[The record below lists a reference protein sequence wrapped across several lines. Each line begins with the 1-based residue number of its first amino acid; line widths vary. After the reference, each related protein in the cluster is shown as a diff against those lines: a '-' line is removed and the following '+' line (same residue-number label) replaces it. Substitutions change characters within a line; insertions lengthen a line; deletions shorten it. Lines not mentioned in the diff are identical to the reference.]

1 MIAVRVDSK
10 VTQVAIV
17 PTSFGTLLVGG
28 SDRGLRYVAFGENAS
43 QMRSAMQ
50 QQFPVAKIEMTGTLQ
65 AWVTVLR
72 SGLEQ
77 TLTEMTL
84 PLELTGTPFQKR
96 VWKGLQEIPVGSTES
111 YAQLARRL
119 GRPTA
124 TRAVAGACAANQ
136 LALAIPCHRV
146 IRSDGKLGGYR
157 WGLERK
163 KQLLELERSVVRTSK
178 LST

>member
-1 MIAVRVDSK
+1 MRVDWK
-10 VTQVAIV
+10 VTQVAMV
-17 PTSFGTLLVGG
+17 PTSLGMLLVGG
-28 SDRGLRYVAFGENAS
+28 SARGLRYVAFGEGAS
-43 QMRSAMQ
+43 QMRAMMH
-50 QQFPVAKIEMTGTLQ
+50 QQFPVAKIGMTETMQ
-65 AWVTVLR
+65 AWVTVLLL
-72 SGLEQ
+72 GLEEPP
-77 TLTEMTL
+77 TGMTL
-84 PLELTGTPFQKR
+84 PIELTGTPFQKR

-111 YAQLARRL
+111 YSQLARRL

-146 IRSDGKLGGYR
+146 VRSDGKLGGYR

>member
-1 MIAVRVDSK
+1 M
-10 VTQVAIV
+10 
-17 PTSFGTLLVGG
+17 GG

-43 QMRSAMQ
+43 QMRATMH
-50 QQFPVAKIEMTGTLQ
+50 QQFPVAKIGMTETLQ
-65 AWVTVLR
+65 AWVTALR
-72 SGLEQ
+72 LGLEEPP
-77 TLTEMTL
+77 TGMTL

-96 VWKGLQEIPVGSTES
+96 VWKGLQEIPLGSTES

-136 LALAIPCHRV
+136 LAVAIPCHRV
-146 IRSDGKLGGYR
+146 VRSDGKLGGYR

-163 KQLLELERSVVRTSK
+163 KKLLELERSVVRTSK